1 MEFGFFIKKF
11 ISFFLDPLGMV
22 TILFVLGIYF
32 LYKSKYAK
40 AELFLLSSFGLLYLF
55 SYPAFA
61 NLLAQNLENQY
72 PKYEYNQSVEYIH
85 VLGNGHNTDAD
96 QPISSHLNAASTKR
110 VLEGI
115 IIYNKMPGSK
125 LIFTGYAGN
134 TNTSSAKMNSI
145 LALSLGV
152 KNEDMLLSSKP
163 VDTREEAI
171 FTKSVLGDKPFILVT
186 SATHMPRAMMI
197 FESLGMHPIAA
208 PTNYYKEN
216 YRGLL
221 REPSVSAFYIS
232 TVSLHEYFGM
242 VLAKVKSIFSS

>member
-1 MEFGFFIKKF
+1 MEFGFFLKKF

-22 TILFVLGIYF
+22 TILFVFGIYF

-55 SYPAFA
+55 SYPLFA

-72 PKYEYNQSVEYIH
+72 PKYDYTQSVEYIH
-85 VLGNGHNTDAD
+85 VLGNGHNTDPS
-96 QPISSHLNAASTKR
+96 QPISSHLNSASTKR
-110 VLEGI
+110 VLEGV
-115 IIYNKMPGSK
+115 IIYKNMPASK
-125 LIFTGYAGN
+125 LIFTGYGGN
-134 TNTSSAKMNSI
+134 TDASSAQMNSI

-152 KNEDMLLSSKP
+152 QKEDIVLGPKP
-163 VDTREEAI
+163 VDTREEAA
-171 FTKSVLGDKPFILVT
+171 FTKAILGDKPFILVT

-208 PTNYYKEN
+208 PTNYYKES

-221 REPSVSAFYIS
+221 RVPSVSAFFIS

-242 VLAKVKSIFSS
+242 ILAKVKSIF